1 MQPKRNALKPL
12 LLALSLSLT
21 ACATTSPPS
30 EPVNPPQI
38 PPPPL
43 ELMEPEDLS
52 SSYSEVVRLLLQTW
66 RSKLTDWKTRL

>member
-21 ACATTSPPS
+21 ACATTSPPA
-30 EPVNPPQI
+30 EPVKPPQI
-38 PPPPL
+38 PPPPP

-52 SSYSEVVRLLLQTW
+52 GSYSDIVRLLLQNW
-66 RSKLTDWKTRL
+66 RGKLTDWKQSS